1 MRSFFLACFTQAF
14 VQKNLGMGNLYQD
27 WGEGDTEVLSSEEGN
42 IHPEKVEIQLPEIEN
57 DQKKADQI
65 LIEMEKSYLKL
76 EKILNVFNRM

>member
-1 MRSFFLACFTQAF
+1 M
-14 VQKNLGMGNLYQD
+14 QKNLGMGNLYDD
-27 WGEGDTEVLSSEEGN
+27 WEEGDTEVLLSEEVN
-42 IHPEKVEIQLPEIEN
+42 IHPEKVEIRLPEIEN

>member
-1 MRSFFLACFTQAF
+1 
-14 VQKNLGMGNLYQD
+14 MGNLYQD

-42 IHPEKVEIQLPEIEN
+42 INPEKMEIQLPEIEN

>member
-1 MRSFFLACFTQAF
+1 
-14 VQKNLGMGNLYQD
+14 MGNLYDD
-27 WGEGDTEVLSSEEGN
+27 WEEGDTEVLLSEEVN
-42 IHPEKVEIQLPEIEN
+42 IHPEKVEIRLPEIEN

>member
-1 MRSFFLACFTQAF
+1 
-14 VQKNLGMGNLYQD
+14 MGNLYDD
-27 WGEGDTEVLSSEEGN
+27 WGEGEIEVLSSEEEN
-42 IHPEKVEIQLPEIEN
+42 IHPEKERVQIPPNEN

>member
-1 MRSFFLACFTQAF
+1 
-14 VQKNLGMGNLYQD
+14 MGNLYQD
-27 WGEGDTEVLSSEEGN
+27 WEEGDTEVLLSEEVN
-42 IHPEKVEIQLPEIEN
+42 IHPEKVEIRLPEIEN